1 MIDKT
6 PWRLSRN
13 AFGRLVFIAADGEV
27 HDGITPA
34 RAFPISAP
42 DQGVALIDRYG
53 HELVWIDRLDDLSSE
68 VRELVE
74 ADLARREFMPEVK
87 RIHSVSN
94 YATPS
99 TWYVGTDRGK
109 TSFVLKGEEYI
120 RRLMPSALLITDSQ
134 GIHFLIRDRF
144 ALDHNSRRIL
154 DRFL

>member
-13 AFGRLVFIAADGEV
+13 AFGRLIFTAADGEA

-74 ADLARREFMPEVK
+74 SE
-87 RIHSVSN
+87 I
-94 YATPS
+94 
-99 TWYVGTDRGK
+99 
-109 TSFVLKGEEYI
+109 EELQT
-120 RRLMPSALLITDSQ
+120 RPL
-134 GIHFLIRDRF
+134 
-144 ALDHNSRRIL
+144 
-154 DRFL
+154 

>member
-13 AFGRLVFIAADGEV
+13 AFGRLVFTAADGEA

-42 DQGVALIDRYG
+42 EQGVALIDRYG

-87 RIHSVSN
+87 RIHGVSN

-99 TWYVGTDRGK
+99 TWYVDTDRGK

-120 RRLMPSALLITDSQ
+120 RRLMPPALLITDSQ